1 MSIAIQLQTQIA
13 AIQARIDTLA
23 PTATPEDVV
32 MLAKAVEAVAG
43 QTTVFDLQAYAQTL
57 AQGLDAQIA
66 TATQGVESAATQNL
80 LDIEA
85 AKQDA
90 LGVIN
95 ASPLTLAAVHAYTLA
110 L

>member
-1 MSIAIQLQTQIA
+1 MAVTPALQTQIA

-23 PTATPEDVV
+23 STATPEDVV
-32 MLAKAVEAVAG
+32 MLAKAIEAVAG
-43 QTTVFDLQAYAQTL
+43 QATVFDLKAYAQTL
-57 AQGLDAQIA
+57 AEGLDAQIA
-66 TATQGVESAATQNL
+66 TATQGVETAATQNL
-80 LDIEA
+80 LELEA

-110 L
+110 I